1 MDLKVLQERLANIPY
16 MQPWQGAIIY
26 NTIIGRGYR
35 SCLELGVFHGV
46 GTCYIAG
53 ALHELGRGKVMGMD
67 LKWATRLEPR
77 ADKLIESLGLSDYAE
92 VIFGESSYTWYLM
105 DRLEHGD
112 LRFDFCYLDDAHTW
126 DLTGFGFL
134 LVERLLD
141 SGGMIIF
148 DDVDWTFADGWIG
161 PKPPALEARPEREKA
176 TKQVRKVFD
185 LLVKGNPAFS
195 EVWEEN
201 GWGYAVKK

>member
-1 MDLKVLQERLANIPY
+1 MELTSLQQRLANIPY
-16 MQPWQGAIIY
+16 MRPSQGAIIY
-26 NTIIGRGYR
+26 NTIIRRGYR

-53 ALHELGRGKVMGMD
+53 ALHELGRGKVMGLD
-67 LKWATRLEPR
+67 LKRATHLEPR
-77 ADKLIESLGLSDYAE
+77 ADRLIQSLGLSDHAD
-92 VIFGESSYTWYLM
+92 VIYGESSYTWYLM
-105 DRLEHGD
+105 DRLERGD

-148 DDVDWTFADGWIG
+148 DDLDWSYATWDG
-161 PKPPALEARPEREKA
+161 PKSPAIEAWPEREKV

-195 EVWEEN
+195 EVWEED
-201 GWGYAVKK
+201 GWGFAVKK

>member
-1 MDLKVLQERLANIPY
+1 MRPR
-16 MQPWQGAIIY
+16 GGSIIY

-67 LKWATRLEPR
+67 LKWSTRLEPR

-105 DRLEHGD
+105 DRLERGD
-112 LRFDFCYLDDAHTW
+112 LRFDFCY
-126 DLTGFGFL
+126 
-134 LVERLLD
+134 
-141 SGGMIIF
+141 
-148 DDVDWTFADGWIG
+148 
-161 PKPPALEARPEREKA
+161 
-176 TKQVRKVFD
+176 
-185 LLVKGNPAFS
+185 
-195 EVWEEN
+195 
-201 GWGYAVKK
+201 